1 MARSRQN
8 TPRGSSPSRPGGSA
22 GPQSGSGLRAERT
35 DRASP
40 PPTEGRSFNAF
51 RLIILPSI
59 GLVILLLFTQ
69 GWFMLADSVIDG
81 WTRWATAQKA
91 NGWTITSD
99 APQRRGYPV
108 KVDIG
113 LPSLR
118 ITGPSGGLEAQTASL
133 TFNGWAPG
141 TPVFRI
147 TGPVTLTLAD
157 GQKLS
162 GTVEDAKG
170 SLTQNSTGVALSVA
184 IRNFRGRQTTTGV
197 PVSLDSLTLT
207 LDPLTPGTGAADRT
221 PVYRLD
227 GAITALTLPQT
238 VTGQFGTAMTETR
251 LQAEIRGP
259 FVVPGTGGAKGPAT
273 LVQALQTWRDGGGTL
288 EVQRLYTDW
297 APLKIGVAG
306 TMALDEGLQPEGAF
320 STSIN
325 GLVPMLERMERQGV
339 VRGRDASIAR
349 VLLGAMGQ
357 RGPDGSVTH
366 TLPLSIQNQKL
377 TIGPVPLMQLPPVR
391 WGADMPVPPSPAQG
405 TPGSITPPPG
415 VTD

>member
-8 TPRGSSPSRPGGSA
+8 TPRGSSPSRSPGSA
-22 GPQSGSGLRAERT
+22 GSRQEAALRAEKT

-51 RLIILPSI
+51 RMIILPSI

-69 GWFMLADSVIDG
+69 GWFMLADSVTEG
-81 WTRWATAQKA
+81 WTRWAAAQKT
-91 NGWTITSD
+91 NGWTITSEP
-99 APQRRGYPV
+99 PQRRGYPV

-118 ITGPSGGLEAQTASL
+118 IIGPAGGLEAQSAAL

-141 TPVFRI
+141 TPIFRI

-162 GTVEDAKG
+162 GAVEEAKG
-170 SLTQNSTGVALSVA
+170 TLTQSTTGIALSV
-184 IRNFRGRQTTTGV
+184 IITNFRGRQMTTGV

-207 LDPLTPGTGAADRT
+207 VDPLTSGAGAPDRT
-221 PVYRLD
+221 PVYRLA
-227 GAITALTLPQT
+227 GAIKALTLPQT
-238 VTGQFGTAMTETR
+238 VTGQFGTALTEAV
-251 LQAEIRGP
+251 LQGEIRGP

-273 LVQALQTWRDGGGTL
+273 LVQALKTWRDGGGTL
-288 EVQRLYTDW
+288 EVQRLYVDW

-325 GLVPMLERMERQGV
+325 GLVPMLDRMERQGV

-357 RGPDGSVTH
+357 RGADGSVTH
-366 TLPLSIQNQKL
+366 SLPLSIQNQKL
-377 TIGPVPLMQLPPVR
+377 TVGPVPLIQMPPVR
-391 WGADMPVPPSPAQG
+391 WGADMPVPEAG
-405 TPGSITPPPG
+405 TPGSAPQTPPG

>member
-8 TPRGSSPSRPGGSA
+8 TPRGSSPVRPPKSAGSRPD
-22 GPQSGSGLRAERT
+22 PDLRAERT

-69 GWFMLADSVIDG
+69 GWFMLADNVIDG
-81 WTRWATAQKA
+81 WTRWATAQKT
-91 NGWTITSD
+91 NGWTITN
-99 APQRRGYPV
+99 APPQRRGYPM

-118 ITGPSGGLEAQTASL
+118 ISGPSGGLEAQTASL
-133 TFNGWAPG
+133 TFNGWAPA

-162 GTVEDAKG
+162 GTVEDARG
-170 SLTQNSTGVALSVA
+170 SLTQSSGGVALSVTVH
-184 IRNFRGRQTTTGV
+184 NFRGRQTTTGV

-207 LDPLTPGTGAADRT
+207 LDPLKPGTEAADRT
-221 PVYRLD
+221 PVYRL
-227 GAITALTLPQT
+227 GGTIKALTLPQT
-238 VTGQFGTAMTETR
+238 VTGQFGTALTEAI
-251 LQAEIRGP
+251 LQAEVRGP

-273 LVQALQTWRDGGGTL
+273 PVQALQTWRDGGGTL
-288 EVQRLYTDW
+288 EVQRLYADW
-297 APLKIGVAG
+297 PPLKIGLAG

-325 GLVPMLERMERQGV
+325 GLMPMLERMERQGV

-377 TIGPVPLMQLPPVR
+377 TVGPVPLMQLPPVH
-391 WGADMPVPPSPAQG
+391 WGADMPASGRPAQAA
-405 TPGSITPPPG
+405 PGSTTPPPG